1 MAFTMSAATYVN
13 VPGVFNDWKDNGVE
27 PNASGISTHANLPI
41 GNTGFKVKVWDGA
54 KDNWYSTGGA
64 VNTGEWVKISGNAD
78 ANMTVEG
85 ATATSAYK
93 VEFNVN
99 TNSIRLTDLSGSE
112 TPVDP
117 VEPGTVKY
125 ELNAN
130 MFNGTNWE
138 QKELVAVEGQED
150 VYSVKATV
158 AAMPAEGGYNF
169 SIKKTEGETVTWIT
183 SAAEN
188 TTVQIGADKKNAAKV
203 GGQDWWMT
211 EAGEFTFT
219 FNAKAMELVV
229 VKEGGETPEPQ
240 PATYTLWYGKDA
252 SDTEAGIAWKS
263 AELEGEALSAK
274 ITVESGVNFNI
285 VGSDNKVYMA
295 AKDADSTVKNGEAMQ
310 AILQAG
316 DNAQNFW
323 IAEAGTYTVSFD
335 AKDLK
340 VTVTWEAQETPDPQP
355 GTVKYE
361 LNSNMFNGTNWE
373 QKELVAVEGQEDVY
387 SVKATVAAMP
397 AEGGYNFSIK
407 KTEGETVTWIT
418 SAAEN
423 TTVQIGADKKNAA
436 KVGGQDWW
444 MTEAG
449 EFTFTF
455 NAKAM
460 ELVVVK
466 EGGETPEPQP
476 ATYTLWYG
484 KDASDTEAGI
494 AWKSAEL
501 EGEALSAKITVESGV
516 NFNIVGSDNKVYMA
530 AKDADSTVKNGE
542 AMQAIL
548 QAGDNAQNFWIAEA
562 GTYTVS
568 FDAKDLKVTVT
579 WEAQE
584 TPEIEM
590 PAELYVI
597 GDLDG
602 ESWNPM
608 NGVKMEKVDNT
619 FVATVRL
626 TAVATEN
633 VRGFR
638 EAGKAYYS
646 FATKLATVSG
656 DDGWNQVNEGDRYG
670 AEAKDTPMTLDNP
683 LKLVK
688 YAAGVNASAA
698 ASWGVNPGWY
708 TITADFENMTVKVNV
723 PSGIE
728 VLNAMDAA
736 EEAIYFNLQGV
747 RVVNPENGVYIRV
760 ANGKSQ
766 KVVR

>member
-1 MAFTMSAATYVN
+1 MKKLFTALMAIFMAFTMSAATYVN

-252 SDTEAGIAWKS
+252 SDTEAGIAWKPE
-263 AELEGEALSAK
+263 ELKGEALSAK

-310 AILQAG
+310 AIL
-316 DNAQNFW
+316 
-323 IAEAGTYTVSFD
+323 
-335 AKDLK
+335 K
-340 VTVTWEAQETPDPQP
+340 
-355 GTVKYE
+355 
-361 LNSNMFNGTNWE
+361 
-373 QKELVAVEGQEDVY
+373 
-387 SVKATVAAMP
+387 
-397 AEGGYNFSIK
+397 
-407 KTEGETVTWIT
+407 
-418 SAAEN
+418 
-423 TTVQIGADKKNAA
+423 
-436 KVGGQDWW
+436 
-444 MTEAG
+444 
-449 EFTFTF
+449 
-455 NAKAM
+455 
-460 ELVVVK
+460 
-466 EGGETPEPQP
+466 
-476 ATYTLWYG
+476 
-484 KDASDTEAGI
+484 
-494 AWKSAEL
+494 
-501 EGEALSAKITVESGV
+501 
-516 NFNIVGSDNKVYMA
+516 
-530 AKDADSTVKNGE
+530 
-542 AMQAIL
+542 
-548 QAGDNAQNFWIAEA
+548 AGDNAQNFWIAEA